1 MIRFLLKGL
10 LRDRNRSLMPILVV
24 AIGVM
29 LTVVFHSWLTGV
41 MGDSIEFNARFTA
54 GHVKVTTAAYA
65 ENANQSPNDL
75 ALLGVDTLV
84 QRLNHDYPQLEW
96 VDRIHFGGL
105 IDVPDSTGETRSQG
119 TAMGFGIDLFSS
131 GSKEAERMNL
141 ISALKQGRLPQHPGE
156 VLLSEE
162 MASKMKINPGDTLS
176 LIGATMNGEMAIYN
190 FVLSGTVA
198 FGSIA
203 LDKGSI
209 VADISDVRRALDME
223 DAAGEVLGFFR
234 EGYYDPEQAGAL
246 AVAFNQRFHHADD
259 EFSPLMT
266 DLRNQSGMGMMV
278 DYSTNLLGIMIAVF
292 LIAMSIVLWNTG
304 LLGGLRRYGEF
315 GMRLAIGESKRH
327 VYSTLLLE
335 SLLIGLIGSVAG
347 VAVGM
352 GIAFYLQIH
361 GFDMGSMMK
370 NTTIMMPTIMR
381 AHITPA
387 TWFIGFVPGVFSKL
401 IGSMLSGIGIFKRQ
415 TAQLFKELET

>member
-1 MIRFLLKGL
+1 
-10 LRDRNRSLMPILVV
+10 
-24 AIGVM
+24 
-29 LTVVFHSWLTGV
+29 
-41 MGDSIEFNARFTA
+41 
-54 GHVKVTTAAYA
+54 
-65 ENANQSPNDL
+65 
-75 ALLGVDTLV
+75 
-84 QRLNHDYPQLEW
+84 
-96 VDRIHFGGL
+96 
-105 IDVPDSTGETRSQG
+105 
-119 TAMGFGIDLFSS
+119 
-131 GSKEAERMNL
+131 
-141 ISALKQGRLPQHPGE
+141 
-156 VLLSEE
+156 
-162 MASKMKINPGDTLS
+162 
-176 LIGATMNGEMAIYN
+176 
-190 FVLSGTVA
+190 
-198 FGSIA
+198 
-203 LDKGSI
+203 
-209 VADISDVRRALDME
+209 
-223 DAAGEVLGFFR
+223 
-234 EGYYDPEQAGAL
+234 
-246 AVAFNQRFHHADD
+246 
-259 EFSPLMT
+259 
-266 DLRNQSGMGMMV
+266 MGMMV

-370 NTTIMMPTIMR
+370 NTTIMMPSIMR

>member
-65 ENANQSPNDL
+65 ENANQAPNDL
-75 ALLGVDTLV
+75 ALLGIDTLM
-84 QRLNHDYPQLEW
+84 QRLNTDYPQLEW

-119 TAMGFGIDLFSS
+119 TVMGFGIDLFST
-131 GSKEAERMNL
+131 GSKEPERMNL
-141 ISALKQGRLPQHPGE
+141 TSALKQGRLPQHPGE

-246 AVAFNQRFHHADD
+246 AVAFNKRYHKPDD
-259 EFSPLMT
+259 EFSPVMT

-292 LIAMSIVLWNTG
+292 LTAMSIVLWNTG

-352 GIAFYLQIH
+352 GIAFYLQTH

-370 NTTIMMPTIMR
+370 NTTIMMPSIMR